1 MAKEIVWT
9 EVATVGIVALQLFVL
24 IAAALFARR
33 QVNEA
38 RELREQQNRPFV
50 VIDTDFER
58 ASELFLHVTNLGT
71 SLARDVRIDI
81 EPPLKSTVDIPV
93 EKFKMLSD
101 GISTLAPG
109 KELRT
114 FFDLGFRRHESDL
127 PLVYAATIRYS
138 DETGRRRFEEKID
151 LDLEQYMHLHF
162 ASRDEIHDV
171 HARLKEIRDIFR
183 KWAWSGGNGLL
194 TISRQ
199 EADDRNERRLVE
211 IEGEKRKREPG
222 D

>member
-1 MAKEIVWT
+1 MTKGIVWP
-9 EVATVGIVALQLFVL
+9 EVAAVGLVALQLVVL
-24 IAAALFARR
+24 IVAALFARR

-58 ASELFLHVTNLGT
+58 AAELFLHVKNLGT
-71 SLARDVRIDI
+71 SLARDVKIEI
-81 EPPLKSTVDIPV
+81 EPPLKSAVDIPV
-93 EKFKMLSD
+93 AKFKMLSD

-114 FFDLGFRRHESDL
+114 FFDIGFRRHESDL
-127 PLVYAATIRYS
+127 PLVYAATVRYT
-138 DETGRRRFEEKID
+138 DEKGKRRFEEKID

-171 HARLKEIRDIFR
+171 HARLKEIRDIFKR
-183 KWAWSGGNGLL
+183 WGWSGGNGLL

-199 EADDRNERRLVE
+199 EADLKNERRLAE
-211 IEGEKRKREPG
+211 IEEERERKAG
-222 D
+222 G

>member
-1 MAKEIVWT
+1 MEKGIVWT
-9 EVATVGIVALQLFVL
+9 EVATVGLIALQLFVL

-71 SLARDVRIDI
+71 SLARDVKIDI
-81 EPPLKSTVDIPV
+81 EPPLKSAVDIPV

-127 PLVYAATIRYS
+127 PLVYAATITYS

-199 EADDRNERRLVE
+199 EADIRNERRLAE
-211 IEGEKRKREPG
+211 IEEEKRGRETG

>member
-1 MAKEIVWT
+1 M
-9 EVATVGIVALQLFVL
+9 
-24 IAAALFARR
+24 
-33 QVNEA
+33 NEA

-71 SLARDVRIDI
+71 SLARNVKIDI
-81 EPPLKSTVDIPV
+81 EPPLKSAVDIPV

-127 PLVYAATIRYS
+127 PLVYAATITYS

-183 KWAWSGGNGLL
+183 KWAWSGGNSLL

-199 EADDRNERRLVE
+199 EADARNERRLAE
-211 IEGEKRKREPG
+211 IEEEKRGRETG